1 MPSFDDLY
9 VRNILLLSRDT
20 RGTCS
25 LGSPAALPFY
35 VDDKDMIAL
44 MATTTRIQRQQER
57 EHRRAAPLL
66 EVLYNLQV
74 GLKRL
79 KVTLESPEE

>member
-1 MPSFDDLY
+1 MSSCARYAERLAKGHNHQFMRDDETDLDFLPPAFAIRRSQ
-9 VRNILLLSRDT
+9 VKKESRD
-20 RGTCS
+20 
-25 LGSPAALPFY
+25 
-35 VDDKDMIAL
+35 K
-44 MATTTRIQRQQER
+44 RQQER
-57 EHRRAAPLL
+57 EHGRAAPLL